1 MAEFKLKA
9 GTGRAEIRFRQADLP
24 LKAFTGIHDRIHAR
38 VLILEAGIRMA
49 LVSVELTSLPEE
61 AIQRFQQ
68 ECSRE
73 TGICEEHIFVS
84 VTHTFSAPHIPP
96 HVKNEQEQRLSD
108 IMYDR
113 ICEAVCEAASE
124 AKESV
129 RETDVAYGEASC
141 CLNVNRNKETSEGY
155 WIGRNEDGF
164 SDHRVRVLT
173 FRQGSKRVAYL
184 MNYDIQPS
192 VMDKSESVSGGR
204 LISGDLAGAALR
216 ELEKE
221 EGVTAF
227 FVPGCAGDQAPV
239 VQAVRAGEDG
249 TETDLH
255 EDGFVLAEE
264 LGKYLAEQVRRVESA
279 SGREGSEE
287 HERGQRLEL
296 LSCTA
301 VLPEQEM
308 KYPTK
313 ELRPHR
319 QYSFNLTGRSVQV
332 PVVLLKLGAI
342 GFLMTSPELNSGF
355 GKKIR
360 QILGEKLLIGTLVN
374 GAVKYL
380 PEAEDFER
388 ITYEAMNTKLGPGS
402 AERFL
407 DTVRELEKKCERA
420 RRSNQ

>member
-1 MAEFKLKA
+1 
-9 GTGRAEIRFRQADLP
+9 
-24 LKAFTGIHDRIHAR
+24 
-38 VLILEAGIRMA
+38 MA

-61 AIQRFQQ
+61 AIRRFQQ
-68 ECSRE
+68 ECSKE

-96 HVKNEQEQRLSD
+96 HVKNDQEQRLSD
-108 IMYDR
+108 IMYER
-113 ICEAVCEAASE
+113 ICEAIRRAARA

-129 RETDVAYGEASC
+129 LETAVAYGEASC
-141 CLNVNRNKETSEGY
+141 CLNVNRNIETAGGY
-155 WIGRNEDGF
+155 WIGHNEDGF
-164 SDHRVRVLT
+164 SDHRVRVLK
-173 FRQGSKRVAYL
+173 FRQGGKLIAYL
-184 MNYDIQPS
+184 INYDIQPS
-192 VMDKSESVSGGR
+192 VMDKSESTAGGR

-221 EGVTAF
+221 EGVTAI

-255 EDGFVLAEE
+255 EEGFVLAEE
-264 LGKYLAEQVRRVESA
+264 LGQYLAGRVRKAGSV
-279 SGREGSEE
+279 SGSGAAEE
-287 HERGQRLEL
+287 HEAGQCLEL
-296 LSCTA
+296 LSGTA

-319 QYSFNLTGRSVQV
+319 EYSFDLTGRSVRV
-332 PVVLLKLGAI
+332 PVNVLCFGPVR
-342 GFLMTSPELNSGF
+342 FLMTSPELNSGF

-360 QILGEKLLIGTLVN
+360 QILGEDLLIGTLVN

-380 PEAEDFER
+380 PEAEDFEH
-388 ITYEAMNTKLGPGS
+388 ITYAAMNTKLG
-402 AERFL
+402 
-407 DTVRELEKKCERA
+407 ELKR
-420 RRSNQ
+420 